1 MFFCFII
8 NITTNTIIAF
18 IVYIL
23 ELKLFNDDC
32 AVHRHNNWS
41 GVYGRAPWDGIFKT
55 TITDPEPL
63 GKQGQVVEIDI
74 SYIFIVMNIWK
85 LRILFI
91 KNVHFHKN
99 VPGAASRA
107 KSTPQCEG
115 ICEKSRFQVRGTFDY
130 HGESKTVLKF
140 CITET
145 NFLHFKT

>member
-8 NITTNTIIAF
+8 YITTNTIIAF

-23 ELKLFNDDC
+23 ESKLFNDDC

-74 SYIFIVMNIWK
+74 SCIYINIQGVLYIFNKKYNKKCTRCCI
-85 LRILFI
+85 
-91 KNVHFHKN
+91 
-99 VPGAASRA
+99 
-107 KSTPQCEG
+107 Q
-115 ICEKSRFQVRGTFDY
+115 
-130 HGESKTVLKF
+130 SKTDSSV
-140 CITET
+140 
-145 NFLHFKT
+145 

>member
-23 ELKLFNDDC
+23 ELKLLNDDC

-74 SYIFIVMNIWK
+74 SCIYINIQGAFFYCSALK
-85 LRILFI
+85 NDI
-91 KNVHFHKN
+91 K
-99 VPGAASRA
+99 S
-107 KSTPQCEG
+107 
-115 ICEKSRFQVRGTFDY
+115 
-130 HGESKTVLKF
+130 
-140 CITET
+140 
-145 NFLHFKT
+145 